1 MWAGAGTSSYLFNS
15 TTKGVDFKIEI
26 RMSVSAIV
34 CYVLVVAEILKARKI
49 INYVHDTKNN
59 QKDDQSQ
66 KKIEQI

>member
-26 RMSVSAIV
+26 RMGVSAIV

-49 INYVHDTKNN
+49 IVHDTKNN

-66 KKIEQI
+66 KK